1 MLSLSL
7 MVLVWESS
15 ELVAVVI
22 AVVAVRIFDVYLVRV
37 VVVAGA
43 VPEQFVSAHRM
54 IYR

>member
-1 MLSLSL
+1 
-7 MVLVWESS
+7 MVLVWESF
-15 ELVAVVI
+15 ELVAVVV
-22 AVVAVRIFDVYLVRV
+22 AVVAVRVFDVYLVRVVV